1 MNFHANFTIRLSIT
15 PLRFSWSDEAK
26 AESQWQVPPEP
37 SASQAFPARTAA
49 PDTET
54 YLYVRVRA
62 HELPDA
68 PPGLPP
74 HHIESSSPKH
84 LHCTGALPHADAAH
98 RRTPPPQYIN
108 DVPPPPREV
117 GLVVPR
123 QALRDGLFEAHLQR
137 QEMAQDGGTFTT
149 YF

>member
-1 MNFHANFTIRLSIT
+1 MC
-15 PLRFSWSDEAK
+15 
-26 AESQWQVPPEP
+26 QWQEPPDQ
-37 SASQAFPARTAA
+37 SANQAFRHARLLPTR
-49 PDTET
+49 D
-54 YLYVRVRA
+54 VRVRA
-62 HELPDA
+62 HELPSA

-137 QEMAQDGGTFTT
+137 QEVEQDGSTLTA